1 MHPRTIAAA
10 LALPLLFGP
19 SQQPP
24 AASLRIAVAFPKER
38 SAAPLD
44 GRLLLLVSTDSS
56 AEPRRQI
63 SDGPETQLVFGT
75 DVEGWAPGVDT
86 WVDAKAFGYPI
97 RSLSSLPPGRYWVQ
111 ALLNRYQTYR
121 RADGRVVKLPPDR
134 GEGQQWNAKPGN
146 LYSRPR
152 WMQLDSRL
160 RILNRIALDQEIPPI
175 PDPPETKYVKHIRL
189 QSKLLTAFWGTPT
202 FLGAHILLPEGYDS
216 HPQAR
221 YPLVIN
227 HGHFP
232 ADIDGFRPE
241 PPDPNLKPDYSA
253 RFSLPGYNRIQ
264 QEQAH
269 QFYKDWTGPGFPRV
283 LLVEIQHPTP
293 FYDDSYAVNS
303 ANNGPYGDAIM
314 RELVPEIE
322 RRFRG
327 IGQGYARFT
336 YGGST
341 GGWEAMAVQM
351 FYPDDFNG
359 AWIACPDPIDF
370 RQYTNFNL
378 YEEKNA
384 YFLDSRWKRTP
395 RPAHRNY
402 LGQVQTTVEE
412 ANHRELA
419 LGTRGRS
426 GDQWDIWQAVY
437 SPVGADGYP
446 KPIWDKVTGEIDH
459 SVAEYWREHYDLSH
473 ILRRDWATL
482 GPKVRGKLKIYVGD
496 MDNYYLNNAVYLV
509 EDFLKQ
515 AKDPPADAEV
525 DYGDRAE
532 HCWNGDHTRPNALSR
547 LRYAQM
553 FIPRIMDQIRRNHPA
568 GVDTVSW
575 RY

>member
-253 RFSLPGYNRIQ
+253 RFSLLGYNRIQ
-264 QEQAH
+264 QEHAH

-378 YEEKNA
+378 YQEKNA

-568 GVDTVSW
+568 GGDTVSW

>member
-264 QEQAH
+264 QEHAH

-384 YFLDSRWKRTP
+384 YFLGSRWKRTP